1 MDWITINDIS
11 KMINTPVPTVRRY
24 IQKHQAFLNTKREG
38 KKILLHPDS
47 VEVLKKIRKWYM
59 IDNLID
65 TEIDSKLKADGYKL
79 FIDVQSINQ
88 ELDSS
93 SLDFLKAMFKEQ
105 RAINEQL
112 MESNKLLVKEL
123 EEIKQSYKE
132 SEIKREQRDL
142 ALMETLRSIQET
154 KKLVA
159 ASKEY
164 TIYDMSCYIK
174 EDTFKVPFFNES
186 SLTSYRKHCICWL

>member
-47 VEVLKKIRKWYM
+47 IEILKKIRKWYM

-65 TEIDSKLKADGYKL
+65 TEIDNKLKADGYKL
-79 FIDVQSINQ
+79 FIDVESINHQSINQ

-112 MESNKLLVKEL
+112 MESNKLLVE
-123 EEIKQSYKE
+123 EINEIKQNYKE
-132 SEIKREQRDL
+132 SETKREQRDL

-159 ASKEY
+159 VSEEK
-164 TIYDMSCYIK
+164 K
-174 EDTFKVPFFNES
+174 KWWQFWK
-186 SLTSYRKHCICWL
+186 L

>member
-47 VEVLKKIRKWYM
+47 VEILKKIRKWYM

-65 TEIDSKLKADGYKL
+65 TEIDNKLKADGYKL
-79 FIDVQSINQ
+79 FIDVQSINHQSINQ

-93 SLDFLKAMFKEQ
+93 SLGFLKAMFKEQ

-142 ALMETLRSIQET
+142 ALMDTLRSMQET

-159 ASKEY
+159 ASEEK
-164 TIYDMSCYIK
+164 K
-174 EDTFKVPFFNES
+174 KWWQFWK
-186 SLTSYRKHCICWL
+186 L